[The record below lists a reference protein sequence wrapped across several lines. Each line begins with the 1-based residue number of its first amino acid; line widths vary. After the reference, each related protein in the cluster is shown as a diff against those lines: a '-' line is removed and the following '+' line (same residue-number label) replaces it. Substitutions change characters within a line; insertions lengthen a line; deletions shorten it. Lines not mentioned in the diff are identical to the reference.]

1 MTDEERILDDFLEC
15 GTCTDL
21 GRVKH
26 YDLGLSERRKIDK
39 MMQVL
44 PGIMYI
50 RNQMLNYI
58 FSNGLTTGSINEDV
72 VLNDFLFR
80 KNSFDATNYSI
91 LREAI
96 GWAAVDG
103 ECGVRFYDNNLYLV
117 RSGQYAIVYLDE
129 DGVRKIV
136 GYLVR
141 SKPYRNLYDMKEEDF
156 DNWFNK
162 EDIVFLDK
170 TEFCQVRNN
179 ISYLHGESPL
189 LSDKLRIDLLIAA
202 YQRLNYDVEY
212 DGPGRIILRPKDG
225 YISGDQST
233 DISTSTI
240 VNSSGQAISSR
251 IERAK
256 EEARRIAKEIKNSSS
271 DAVILMS
278 NGFDK
283 DIEHL
288 ERVTKATEFF
298 GWLENEGVILAQAMG
313 MAPSLLEL
321 GKISG
326 NVSMEKIIDN
336 SMLNNIVPLREHYAI
351 QFSEFIS
358 NHLKIQKIYF
368 DKYDLQQS
376 EDENET
382 RKKIVDMMK
391 ILYDIGQTDLVESFA
406 NMLRGNIYDENND
419 LRKMSVGKKSTKKKW
434 FERRKK
440 DGEFY

>member
-26 YDLGLSERRKIDK
+26 YDLGLSERKKIDK

-103 ECGVRFYDNNLYLV
+103 ECGVRFYENNIYLV

-129 DGVRKIV
+129 DGVRKII
-136 GYLVR
+136 GYLVK
-141 SKPYRNLYDMKEEDF
+141 SKPYRNLYDMDEEDF
-156 DNWFNK
+156 DNWFDK

-358 NHLKIQKIYF
+358 SHLNIQKIYF

>member
-39 MMQVL
+39 MMAVL

-58 FSNGLTTGSINEDV
+58 FSNGLTTGSINEDL

-103 ECGVRFYDNNLYLV
+103 ESGIRFYENNLYLV

-129 DGVRKIV
+129 DGVRKII

-141 SKPYRNLYDMKEEDF
+141 SKPYRNLYDMDEEDF
-156 DNWFNK
+156 DNWFDK

-233 DISTSTI
+233 DVSTSTI

-256 EEARRIAKEIKNSSS
+256 EEAKRIAKEIKNSSS

-358 NHLKIQKIYF
+358 SHLKIQKIYF

>member
-80 KNSFDATNYSI
+80 KNSFDATNYAV

-103 ECGVRFYDNNLYLV
+103 ESGIRFYENNLYLV

-129 DGVRKIV
+129 DGVRKII

-141 SKPYRNLYDMKEEDF
+141 SKPYRNLYDMDEEDF
-156 DNWFNK
+156 DNWFDK

-233 DISTSTI
+233 DVSTSTI

-256 EEARRIAKEIKNSSS
+256 EEAKRIAKEIKNSSS

-358 NHLKIQKIYF
+358 SHLKIQKIYF

>member
-58 FSNGLTTGSINEDV
+58 FSNGLTTGSINEDL

-80 KNSFDATNYSI
+80 KNSFDATNYAV

-103 ECGVRFYDNNLYLV
+103 ESGIRFYENNLYLV

-129 DGVRKIV
+129 DGVRKII

-141 SKPYRNLYDMKEEDF
+141 SKPYRNLYDMDEEDF
-156 DNWFNK
+156 DNWFDK

-233 DISTSTI
+233 DVSTSTI

-256 EEARRIAKEIKNSSS
+256 EEAKRIAKEIKNSSS

-358 NHLKIQKIYF
+358 SHLKIQKIYF

>member
-1 MTDEERILDDFLEC
+1 MIEERILDDFLEC
-15 GTCTDL
+15 GSCTDI
-21 GRVKH
+21 GKVKH
-26 YDLGLSERRKIDK
+26 YDIGLSERRKIDR
-39 MMQVL
+39 MMEIL

-58 FSNGLTTGSINEDV
+58 FSNGLTSGSINDDIL
-72 VLNDFLFR
+72 LNAFLYR
-80 KNSFDATNYSI
+80 KNGFDATNYAV

-103 ECGVRFYDNNLYLV
+103 ECGIRLYDNNLYLT

-141 SKPYRNLYDMKEEDF
+141 TTPFKNLYDVSEDRFEQLF
-156 DNWFNK
+156 DK

-170 TEFCQVRNN
+170 DEFCQIRNN
-179 ISYLHGESPL
+179 VTYLHGESPL

-212 DGPGRIILRPKDG
+212 DGPGRIILRPKEG
-225 YISGDQST
+225 YLSGDQAS

-240 VNSSGQAISSR
+240 VNSSGQAISAR

-256 EEARRIAKEIKNSSS
+256 DEARRIAKEIKNSSS
-271 DAVILMS
+271 DSVILMS

-336 SMLNNIVPLREHYAI
+336 SMLNNIVPLREQYAI

-358 NHLKIQKIYF
+358 SHLGIQKIYF

-391 ILYDIGQTDLVESFA
+391 TLYDIGQTDLVESFA
-406 NMLRGNIYDENND
+406 QMLRGNIYDENND
-419 LRKMSVGKKSTKKKW
+419 LRKMAVGKKENKKKW

-440 DGEFY
+440 DGEQY

>member
-39 MMQVL
+39 MMTVL

-58 FSNGLTTGSINEDV
+58 FSNGLTTGSINEDI

-103 ECGVRFYDNNLYLV
+103 ECGVRFYENNIYLV

-141 SKPYRNLYDMKEEDF
+141 SKPYRNLYDMDEEDF
-156 DNWFNK
+156 DNWFDK

-358 NHLKIQKIYF
+358 SRLGIQKIYF